1 MYCVIDTE
9 TTGLDPE
16 KHALVQVAFG
26 LKSDLRNKHFDEV
39 AEFKMTYGRY
49 YVDSRALEVNGLTIE
64 DLDKWPDRE
73 TSITAMQDWIADKV
87 TMYGKL
93 RPIGHNYKFDEGF
106 LIQVCGVAGYAAQ
119 FSRDFLDTKVIA
131 LFVDEAK
138 GRTKNSYSLDSLRNY
153 YHISRAGNHE
163 AMKDIRD
170 TAEILRKLMDA
181 L

>member
-26 LKSDLRNKHFDEV
+26 LKSDLKSKHFDEV
-39 AEFKMTYGRY
+39 AEFKMTYGNY
-49 YVDSRALEVNGLTIE
+49 TVDSEALRVNGLTIE
-64 DLDKWPDRE
+64 ELDRWPGRRVA
-73 TSITAMQDWIADKV
+73 ITAMHDWLSDKV

-93 RPIGHNYKFDEGF
+93 RPVGHNYKFDEGF
-106 LIQVCGVAGYAAQ
+106 LIQVCGKSGYPAH

-131 LFVDEAK
+131 LFVDECLD
-138 GRTKNSYSLDSLRNY
+138 RVKNSYSLDSLRNH
-153 YHISRAGNHE
+153 YHISRVGNHE
-163 AMKDIRD
+163 AMKDVRD
-170 TAEILRKLMDA
+170 TAEILRRLMDA